1 MTDPEERPP
10 QNQEVKNNS
19 GQVGQAR
26 RDLYQIL
33 IQIGSSDFI
42 KDKLE
47 ELSFWSRPLHFFRV
61 LFFLLRIIVFWFFMG
76 FSTKYKFPFN
86 TLQSLI
92 YKTITGEIVDYVAQS
107 QPQNSKALADIVK
120 GINRSFVSI
129 DDKISLELH
138 TEIIIHLIDLLSSK
152 DIEKK
157 EDLSE
162 FLGALNIYYDSFVN
176 EISGTKREKYREL
189 YEWQNQNKIRKTS
202 GAILKFVNQL
212 ISFSSDA
219 PASDSFIYN
228 LLDKTKDYI
237 IQNKRVLSV
246 RELADIK
253 QIERFVRLISEKNI
267 NDVSNPSQSLQY
279 RHDSLSRNFEELS
292 KQVKANEKENDSLRK
307 ESDRFLK
314 KLENAR
320 SEIFYLEEQKFN
332 LQNELRAELERRD
345 KEINQ
350 LKDPIFYLR
359 QYSKITHIAKSK
371 KESPYHDNP
380 NCHHWRGLIL
390 DYIFKENRGE
400 SLADFLVSN
409 QYDDEKFRNK
419 KKCGDCDQNS
429 TNQTG

>member
-1 MTDPEERPP
+1 MTGPEEPP
-10 QNQEVKNNS
+10 HQNQEVKNNS
-19 GQVGQAR
+19 GQVGQAG
-26 RDLYQIL
+26 RDLYQTL

-61 LFFLLRIIVFWFFMG
+61 LFFLLKIMVFWFFMG

-92 YKTITGEIVDYVAQS
+92 YKTITGEIVDYVAES

-176 EISGTKREKYREL
+176 EISGQKRDKYRKL
-189 YEWQNQNKIRKTS
+189 YEWQSQNRIRKAS
-202 GAILKFVNQL
+202 GVIVKFINQL
-212 ISFSSDA
+212 IIFSSKA
-219 PASDSFIYN
+219 PASDSFVYN
-228 LLDKTKDYI
+228 LIDKTEDYI

-246 RELADIK
+246 QELSDLK
-253 QIERFVRLISEKNI
+253 QIERFLRLISEKNI
-267 NDVSNPSQSLQY
+267 NDVSNPFQSLQY
-279 RHDSLSRNFEELS
+279 RHNALLRNLEELS
-292 KQVKANEKENDSLRK
+292 KQIKANEKENDSLRK
-307 ESDRFLK
+307 ESDRLLK
-314 KLENAR
+314 KLQNAEH
-320 SEIFYLEEQKFN
+320 EIFYLEEQKYK
-332 LQNELRAELERRD
+332 LTNELTAELARRD
-345 KEINQ
+345 Q

-359 QYSKITHIAKSK
+359 KYSQITHIAKTKQSK
-371 KESPYHDNP
+371 YHDNP
-380 NCHHWRGLIL
+380 NCPHWRSLVLG
-390 DYIFKENRGE
+390 YIFKEHQGE
-400 SLADFLVSN
+400 SLEDFLVSN

-419 KKCGDCDQNS
+419 KKCIDCDQKFS
-429 TNQTG
+429 